1 MYHYNLSSGSSHA
14 ELILLTAVLDNTLFW
29 YEDESRNE
37 VWSEVLNAGE
47 SVVLKGDVPETAKEV
62 LCININDEAV
72 YYYEISSDTISED
85 AWYYVTE

>member
-1 MYHYNLSSGSSHA
+1 M
-14 ELILLTAVLDNTLFW
+14 
-29 YEDESRNE
+29 
-37 VWSEVLNAGE
+37 WSEVLNAGE
-47 SVVLKGDVPETAKEV
+47 SVVLKVDVPETAKEV